1 MGQEVKNP
9 VKLDYSLKTAKER
22 VEFVAQLPKEQVK
35 SKKYIEILAD
45 YIISAMTKEEKKNR
59 EILTDNRM
67 VTINKRETSYQGLVS
82 KFENGED
89 GIYNLMIEDKNVLL
103 TPKVSITEK
112 DIAEIPALAVLRESI
127 EAVEK
132 MEKAATGKR
141 KFLLKKQL
149 IEMRQ
154 EQYIIK
160 NNYRQTSLT
169 PSGGG
174 GNVVKN
180 LTYADLSENITIDET
195 GEPVSDGLVNFFN
208 WNHIS
213 ALLCNYSALKED
225 CWGKFNSDMWYAM
238 LDLDNLVEQTLNND
252 KYQLYYKLLI
262 YKIDGKQNI
271 EIQELLEKEF
281 GMTHSVEYLS
291 SLWRN
296 KIPKLIAETA
306 KENYLNWYYTYQE
319 KGKWKT
325 CTRCGKVKLATNRF
339 FSKNSTSK
347 DGWYSICKQCRNE
360 KSAEMRKNA
369 KK

>member
-1 MGQEVKNP
+1 MDQEKKGP
-9 VKLDYSLKTAKER
+9 VKLDYTLKTAKER
-22 VEFVAQLPKEQVK
+22 VEFVAQLPKEQLK

-45 YIISAMTKEEKKNR
+45 YIISAMTKEEKKNK
-59 EILTDNRM
+59 EILTNNRM

-89 GIYNLMIEDKNVLL
+89 GLYNLMINDKNVLL

-112 DIAEIPALAVLRESI
+112 DIAEIPALKTLRESI

-132 MEKAATGKR
+132 MVQVATGKR

-149 IEMRQ
+149 IEMHQ

-160 NNYRQTSLT
+160 NNYKQTSLT
-169 PSGGG
+169 PNG
-174 GNVVKN
+174 GNGNAIKN
-180 LTYADLSENITIDET
+180 LTGADLSENITIDEN
-195 GEPVSDGLVNFFN
+195 GEPTSDGLVNFFN

-225 CWGKFNSDMWYAM
+225 CWGKFSSDAYYMM
-238 LDLDNLVEQTLNND
+238 LDLDNLIDDALEE
-252 KYQLYYKLLI
+252 KYPLYLKLLI
-262 YKIDGKQNI
+262 YKIDGKQNV
-271 EIQELLEKEF
+271 EIQDLLEQEF
-281 GMTHSVEYLS
+281 GIRHSVEYIS

-296 KIPKLIAETA
+296 KIPKLIADKA
-306 KENYLNWYYTYQE
+306 KENYLMWYYSTQE
-319 KGKWKT
+319 KGQWKR
-325 CTRCGKVKLATNRF
+325 CSRCGKVKLATNRF

-360 KSAEMRKNA
+360 KRK
-369 KK
+369 